1 MATLNQFR
9 GVFNGTKA
17 QFVAD
22 ATAKTTADENGLIV
36 FITGDNTE
44 GSSCIYAQGTF
55 FADWKS
61 LIAALAFVKGITIK
75 DAEGVE
81 QNYNA
86 AQGGGYVKF
95 EAADPATVVYVENN
109 GVKIG
114 LSQAFVTKVNNTAT
128 QLGTV
133 MSDYLTSAD
142 RTALQNLVAE
152 TKAEILGNAAT
163 DTKDSKTIEGVRKY
177 VDDKTSGI
185 ASEGVVNDLSNR
197 VKAIEDDY
205 LVEAD
210 KTALQGNIDGVN
222 TRVATLEG
230 THATDKAALE
240 GAIATEKG
248 RIDGIV
254 ADYLKGADKTA
265 LEGKISE
272 AKAAAVTESKVSMET
287 PATPDSGYLKT
298 YVFKQNGVEFGRV
311 NLPKDLVVAS
321 GAIVLHDGVK
331 CLELTLTSGDII
343 HIPVSD
349 LVDVYTA
356 GDYITIGAD
365 NKISANKEAII
376 EGLASE
382 TFVNGQI
389 ESEAE
394 RANGYADG
402 KAAAAQAAAE
412 AKASELAGKAKT
424 DAVAEVAETLKG
436 YDTKGEVDTKISNA
450 LKPYNT
456 AEQVDAK
463 LADYY
468 KKSETY
474 SKGEVDG
481 LVSPKADKTYVD
493 STFAKAADTY
503 TKTEVN
509 AMFAWVQL

>member
-1 MATLNQFR
+1 MATKNQFR
-9 GVFNGTKA
+9 GVFSGTKA
-17 QFVAD
+17 QFLAD

-36 FITGDNTE
+36 FITGDATE

-114 LSQAFVTKVNNTAT
+114 LSQAFVTKVNTTAS
-128 QLGTV
+128 QLSTV
-133 MSDYLTSAD
+133 MADYLTSAD

-152 TKAEILGNAAT
+152 TKAEILGNAET

-210 KTALQGNIDGVN
+210 KTALQNGIDGVN
-222 TRVATLEG
+222 TRVETLEG

-240 GAIATEKG
+240 GQIA
-248 RIDGIV
+248 D
-254 ADYLKGADKTA
+254 
-265 LEGKISE
+265 
-272 AKAAAVTESKVSMET
+272 AKAGAITESKVTMEV
-287 PATPDSGYLKT
+287 PETPDSGYLKT
-298 YVFKQNGVEFGRV
+298 YVFKQNGTEFGRV

-321 GAIVLHDGVK
+321 GAVVMHDGVK

-343 HIPVSD
+343 HIPVAD

-365 NKISANKEAII
+365 NKISADKEAII

-389 ESEAE
+389 EAEAE
-394 RANGYADG
+394 RSNEYADG
-402 KAAAAQAAAE
+402 KASAAQSAAE
-412 AKASELAGKAKT
+412 AKAAELANKAKT
-424 DAVAEVAETLKG
+424 DAVTEAAG
-436 YDTKGEVDTKISNA
+436 QVDTK
-450 LKPYNT
+450 L
-456 AEQVDAK
+456 AE
-463 LADYY
+463 YY
-468 KKSETY
+468 KKTETY
-474 SKGEVDG
+474 SQTEVNN

-503 TKTEVN
+503 TKTEVD

>member
-1 MATLNQFR
+1 MATKNQFR

-17 QFVAD
+17 QFLAD

-36 FITGDNTE
+36 FITGDATE

-133 MSDYLTSAD
+133 MADYLTSAD

-152 TKAEILGNAAT
+152 TKAEILGNAET

-177 VDDKTSGI
+177 VDDKTSNI
-185 ASEGVVNDLSNR
+185 ASNSDFVELQNK

-210 KTALQGNIDGVN
+210 KTALQNGIDGVN
-222 TRVATLEG
+222 TRVETLEG

-240 GAIATEKG
+240 GQIA
-248 RIDGIV
+248 D
-254 ADYLKGADKTA
+254 
-265 LEGKISE
+265 
-272 AKAAAVTESKVSMET
+272 AKAGAITESEVTMEV
-287 PATPDSGYLKT
+287 PETPDSGYLKT
-298 YVFKQNGVEFGRV
+298 YVFKQNGTEFGRV

-321 GAIVLHDGVK
+321 GAVVMHDGVK
-331 CLELTLTSGDII
+331 CLELTLTSGDVI
-343 HIPVSD
+343 HIPVAD

-365 NKISANKEAII
+365 NKISANKEDII

-389 ESEAE
+389 EAEAE
-394 RANGYADG
+394 RSNEYADG
-402 KAAAAQAAAE
+402 KASAAQSAAE
-412 AKASELAGKAKT
+412 AKAAELANKAKT
-424 DAVAEVAETLKG
+424 DAVTEAAG
-436 YDTKGEVDTKISNA
+436 QVDTK
-450 LKPYNT
+450 LT
-456 AEQVDAK
+456 E
-463 LADYY
+463 YY
-468 KKSETY
+468 KKTETY
-474 SKGEVDG
+474 SQAEINN
-481 LVSPKADKTYVD
+481 LVSPKADATYVNT
-493 STFAKAADTY
+493 TFAKTVDTY
-503 TKTEVN
+503 TKTEVD

>member
-1 MATLNQFR
+1 MATKNQFR
-9 GVFNGTKA
+9 GVFSGTKA
-17 QFVAD
+17 QFLAD

-36 FITGDNTE
+36 FITGDATE

-114 LSQAFVTKVNNTAT
+114 LSQAFVTKVNTTAT
-128 QLGTV
+128 QLSTV
-133 MSDYLTSAD
+133 MADYLTSAD

-152 TKAEILGNAAT
+152 TKAEILGNAET

-177 VDDKTSGI
+177 VDDKTSNI
-185 ASEGVVNDLSNR
+185 ASNSDFVELQNK

-210 KTALQGNIDGVN
+210 KTALQDGINAVDE
-222 TRVATLEG
+222 RVETLEE

-240 GAIATEKG
+240 GQIA
-248 RIDGIV
+248 D
-254 ADYLKGADKTA
+254 
-265 LEGKISE
+265 
-272 AKAAAVTESKVSMET
+272 AKAGAITESEVTMEVSE
-287 PATPDSGYLKT
+287 TPDSGYLKT
-298 YVFKQNGVEFGRV
+298 YVFKQNGTEFGRV

-321 GAIVLHDGVK
+321 GAIVMHDGVK

-343 HIPVSD
+343 HIPVAD

-389 ESEAE
+389 EAEAE
-394 RANGYADG
+394 RSNEYADG
-402 KAAAAQAAAE
+402 KASAAQSAAE
-412 AKASELAGKAKT
+412 AKAAELANNAKT
-424 DAVAEVAETLKG
+424 DAVTEAAG
-436 YDTKGEVDTKISNA
+436 QVDTK
-450 LKPYNT
+450 L
-456 AEQVDAK
+456 AE
-463 LADYY
+463 YY
-468 KKSETY
+468 KKTETY
-474 SKGEVDG
+474 SQTEVNN

-503 TKTEVN
+503 TKTEVD